1 MDELNAFIADLRGAF
16 WPRPSAEHGPLP
28 PLLLVM
34 TVVTGLVDAFSYL
47 VLGHVFVANMTGN
60 VVFLGFALA
69 GAPEFSIAASGVAL
83 GAFGIGALTGGRLAV
98 YAHRRRDVLLTATA
112 AIEGGL
118 IAVSVGFVGLG
129 PEPPSGG
136 YRYGLIVLL
145 SLAMGLQNA
154 GARSVAVPDFTT
166 TVLTQTIT
174 GMAADSTLAGGE
186 GSRTGRR
193 LTAVVAMLIGA
204 LIGASLVVHAD
215 VVYPVVAALVL
226 VVTVAVA
233 SRAMGRSRPQW
244 TQGK

>member
-1 MDELNAFIADLRGAF
+1 
-16 WPRPSAEHGPLP
+16 
-28 PLLLVM
+28 M

-69 GAPEFSIAASGVAL
+69 GAPGFSIAASGVAL
-83 GAFGIGALTGGRLAV
+83 GAFGIGALAGGRLGAYV
-98 YAHRRRDVLLTATA
+98 HRRRDVLLTATA
-112 AIEGGL
+112 AVEGVL
-118 IAVSVGFVGLG
+118 IAVSVGLVGLG

-154 GARSVAVPDFTT
+154 GARTVAVPDFTT

-174 GMAADSTLAGGE
+174 GMAADSTLAGGG

-226 VVTVAVA
+226 VVTVAIS
-233 SRAMGRSRPQW
+233 SRALGRSRPQW
-244 TQGK
+244 TRGK